1 MKKLWQPYFDAYALP
16 VTLPTITQRIIPWIL
31 QAILPSTLPSILNEY
46 LLPPWNLDCEW
57 IFGHT
62 LKPWCSNECFLC
74 IFNGMYV
81 KAMPGLVKCFW
92 CNLGY
97 KVAQNIHAICLSHSN
112 LHNTSTCWAVSSLLY
127 KWKHENVN
135 LAFLYLI
142 LLLVLFLLL
151 SPCSRPP
158 FGWHKPEILFGTRL
172 YSNYFWKEDQQQKA
186 FGCLSLM
193 TI

>member
-1 MKKLWQPYFDAYALP
+1 MPAL
-16 VTLPTITQRIIPWIL
+16 
-31 QAILPSTLPSILNEY
+31 Y
-46 LLPPWNLDCEW
+46 LLLYPQLHKGLYPGFFQQFYLQLYPQFSMNICSHLETLILEW

-112 LHNTSTCWAVSSLLY
+112 LHHTSTCWAVSSLLY

-135 LAFLYLI
+135 LAFLNLI
-142 LLLVLFLLL
+142 LLLVLFLQL
-151 SPCSRPP
+151 SPISRPP

-172 YSNYFWKEDQQQKA
+172 YSNYFWKEHQEQRA
-186 FGCLSLM
+186 FGCLSL
-193 TI
+193 IIIIIIRVKF